1 MALFNANQPVITTI
15 DDNDDEIAKTHYFLH
30 LQPDYGCPRAPKCSQ
45 FCFYAKI
52 LLFSFPSGY
61 NRSA

>member
-30 LQPDYGCPRAPKCSQ
+30 LQPDY
-45 FCFYAKI
+45 
-52 LLFSFPSGY
+52 
-61 NRSA
+61 